1 MEAPDATVRQGPKG
15 HETEGPPGGPSS
27 HPARAGAGAVLG
39 GGLVLLGLR
48 RRSLGGAALAL
59 AGSWLLYRGARGRPI
74 VPDALLDPGREAGRV
89 GAPREAPEVERSITI
104 GADAQELRRAWLEPS
119 SLPRVMA
126 PFAEVRVEE
135 DGRAHWTVRP
145 GLGREL
151 SWTTRIVEDLPGERL
166 RWVSLEGADLP
177 NEGSLR
183 FRPAPAGR
191 GTVVTLHLR
200 FDPPGGALGG
210 AAAKGLGF
218 VSDTLAGKVLRRF
231 KSLVETGEI
240 PTLARNPAAYHGTH
254 RK

>member
-1 MEAPDATVRQGPKG
+1 MEAPDATVRQGQK
-15 HETEGPPGGPSS
+15 TEGSPSGPSS
-27 HPARAGAGAVLG
+27 PSARAGAGAVLG

-59 AGSWLLYRGARGRPI
+59 AGSWLLYRGARSRPI
-74 VPDALLDPGREAGRV
+74 VPDAVLDLGREAGRV
-89 GAPREAPEVERSITI
+89 GAPRAAPEVERSITI
-104 GADAQELRRAWLEPS
+104 GADARELRRAWLEPS
-119 SLPRVMA
+119 TLPRVMA
-126 PFAEVRVEE
+126 PFAEVRVEG

-151 SWTTRIVEDLPGERL
+151 SWTTRVVEDLPGERL
-166 RWVSLEGADLP
+166 RWVALEGAELP

-191 GTVVTLHLR
+191 GTVVTLHWR

-240 PTLARNPAAYHGTH
+240 PTLAHNPAAYHGTH